1 MSSVK
6 SEFLHRLTSRGF
18 LHQATDLAGLDDL
31 LQKNKNQVGY
41 IGFDATADSLHVG
54 SLIAIMMLRHLQLS
68 GGRPLVLMGG
78 GTSLVGDPSGKD
90 EARQILT
97 PEAIN
102 NNIVGIKKIFSAY
115 IDFTADRAMMLNNA
129 DWLTDLSYIDMLRDI
144 GKHFSVNKM
153 LQMESVRLR
162 LSREQNLSFLEFNY
176 MVLQSYDFM
185 VLNKNHGCLLQMG
198 GSDQWGNIVMGI
210 DLTRRV
216 NGSAVFGLTAPLLTT
231 ASGAKMG
238 KTAAGAVWLN
248 KEKLSP
254 YDFWQFWRNVED
266 ADVGRFLKLF
276 TDLPLDDIAKLEK
289 LQGAE
294 LNEAKKTLA
303 DEVTKLCHGA
313 DAQAQAAATAANVF
327 QGAGSDDNL
336 PSITIGAKT
345 GLLDI
350 IKQFGFAD
358 SNSEARRLVEQGGVK
373 LNDAAVADPFASID
387 QEFFAGKPHIKLSVG
402 KKRHGLIKWQK

>member
-1 MSSVK
+1 MSAVT

-18 LHQATDLAGLDDL
+18 LHQATDRDGLDAL
-31 LQKNKNQVGY
+31 LQKNKNQIGY

-90 EARQILT
+90 EARQMLT

-102 NNIVGIKKIFSAY
+102 ANIAGIKKIFSSY
-115 IDFTADRAMMLNNA
+115 IDFGGDRAMMLNNA
-129 DWLTDLSYIDMLRDI
+129 DWLSNLSYIDMLRDI

-153 LQMESVRLR
+153 LQMESVKLR
-162 LSREQNLSFLEFNY
+162 LGREQNLSFLEFNY

-185 VLNKNHGCLLQMG
+185 MLNKQHGCVLQMG

-216 NGSAVFGLTAPLLTT
+216 NGAEVFGLTAPLLTT

-238 KTAAGAVWLN
+238 KTASGAVWLN
-248 KEKLSP
+248 SEKLSA

-276 TDLPLDDIAKLEK
+276 TDLPLDEIAKLEK

-294 LNEAKKTLA
+294 LNEAKKILA
-303 DEVTKLCHGA
+303 KEVTTLCHGA
-313 DAQAQAAATAANVF
+313 AAAAAAQATATRVF
-327 QGAGSDDNL
+327 AGGGSDDNL
-336 PSITIGAKT
+336 PTIEIGDKT
-345 GLLDI
+345 GILDI
-350 IKQFGFAD
+350 VKKIGFAD
-358 SNSEARRLVEQGGVK
+358 SNSEARRLIEQGGVK
-373 LNDAAVADPFASID
+373 LNDATVSDPFLTLD
-387 QEFFAGKPHIKLSVG
+387 EGLFATAPTVKLSVG
-402 KKRHGLIKWQK
+402 KKRHGLIKWKK